1 MKKILN
7 KRVLSCILALFL
19 IPAFLLTL
27 FAGCADNEETA
38 DAYTVSVINGT
49 IDGTDG
55 KTYSEYEPGTS
66 VTVTATIPTG
76 QTFVA
81 WTEDGEVVSTE
92 NPYTFE
98 VTGNVTLTATF
109 SGEDTDETYTVTV
122 ENGTGG
128 GEYEE
133 GETATV
139 TAATD
144 QGTFSHWEI
153 GGQQVSTDNPY
164 TFTVTGDVTIT
175 AVFKDAY
182 TVTVTNGTVNGS
194 ASGTFDEGTEVTIA
208 ATTGTHNFDHWENAA
223 GEKLNYST
231 ETFSYTVTAN
241 ATFVAVLTKTVT
253 VSGGTISGT
262 ESATSGEY
270 KEGETVTVVADTAAQ
285 GTRFVGWRVGDSDE
299 IVSTNEQYTY
309 TVGDSDVTITAV
321 FVDTYTVTV
330 SGGTLSGGGTNGT
343 FDEGTEVTVTAN
355 EPESGQFFSHWK
367 NGAEEKV
374 STSASYTFVVEDDIT
389 LTAVFETLVVAGDA
403 LNLNKST
410 GGNPIGGFGI
420 GDSTFDSSWTTK
432 STAWQEGDA
441 DYADVITYGGDPAV
455 MVVEENGEETAYL
468 YVGHDI
474 TTAAVTST
482 YTMPEWICYSST
494 DLVNWTCEGIIMDI
508 EDIPWA
514 RGQATGSVEKSAWA
528 SQVIEYQGHY
538 WFFFCSWSETAAGY
552 VTAGENGNMC
562 IGVAVSDDP
571 TGPFKCY
578 SEPLVYSSWTNV
590 TDNGTDLKDAGW
602 NDIDP
607 TAWVT
612 SEGEFY
618 VAWGNSNSF
627 MCQVEITETTDS
639 YYAVQNGTLEK
650 DTSINYALE
659 IVDQSESQGNNLVT
673 IDRSTEDPAFYR
685 YGYSNIE
692 QIADIMQIDLWTR
705 NTTNNTFTEA
715 PYLYARDTNEDGK
728 EDRYYMIYAAGW
740 REALA
745 YSYIDVDS
753 PDGIWE
759 DVWTY
764 GNRLMDPTAT
774 SNTNHPAVFD
784 FTINGETKT
793 YMIYHNGSLP
803 YGCGY
808 RRVACIAEL
817 EFRNGYINFV
827 NEYSTGLDGVA
838 SKITQD
844 DTPIGHLYTVN
855 SHGDAY
861 YPINLP
867 TFWKAES
874 SYENGEE
881 DAMWE
886 IEAAKYVPEGEDA
899 NYYVSIQAYNMAGL
913 YLTYDL
919 ETGDVVITQ
928 DDQRD
933 GTAESDALQERM
945 SFMTVMGENG
955 GVMFQCVADS
965 DYYLAIIDGELVVTN
980 TATAAQCTFRVQ
992 TQIANRSETYAYNEG
1007 VTVAQN

>member
-38 DAYTVSVINGT
+38 DAYTVTVVNGT

-55 KTYSEYEPGTS
+55 STTGEYEAGAS
-66 VTVTATIPTG
+66 VTVTATVPNG

-109 SGEDTDETYTVTV
+109 SGESATETYTVTV

-153 GGQQVSTDNPY
+153 GWQQVSTDNPY

-175 AVFKDAY
+175 AVFKNAY
-182 TVTVTNGTVNGS
+182 TVTVTNGTVNGN
-194 ASGTFDEGTEVTIA
+194 ASGTFDEGTEVTIS
-208 ATTGTHNFDHWENAA
+208 ATRGSHNFVRWENAE
-223 GEKLNYST
+223 GETLTYTQESFT
-231 ETFSYTVTAN
+231 YTVTAN

-270 KEGETVTVVADTAAQ
+270 EEGKRVTVVAGDAAS
-285 GTRFVGWRVGDSDE
+285 GTRFAGWTVGDSDK

-330 SGGTLSGGGTNGT
+330 NGGTLSGGGASGT

-355 EPESGQFFSHWK
+355 EPESGQFFSHWE

-374 STSASYTFVVEDDIT
+374 STSASYTFEVEDDIT

-420 GDSTFDSSWTTK
+420 GNDTFDSSWTTK
-432 STAWQEGDA
+432 NAAWQEGDPE
-441 DYADVITYGGDPAV
+441 YADVITYGGDPAV
-455 MVVEENGEETAYL
+455 MVVEENGVETAYL

-482 YTMPEWICYSST
+482 YTMPEWICYSSK

-514 RGQATGSVEKSAWA
+514 RGQATGNVEPSAWA
-528 SQVIEYQGHY
+528 SQVIEYNGYY
-538 WFFFCSWSETAAGY
+538 WFLFCSWAENSTGY
-552 VTAGENGNMC
+552 VTAGEGGAMC
-562 IGVAVSDDP
+562 IGVAVSDSP
-571 TGPFKCY
+571 IGPFTCY
-578 SEPLVYSSWTNV
+578 NQPLVFSSWTNNEDDSAI
-590 TDNGTDLKDAGW
+590 TNDGNPAGW

-607 TAWVT
+607 TGIVT
-612 SEGEFY
+612 DTDGDGTEEFY
-618 VAWGNSNSF
+618 IAWGNSNSF
-627 MCQVEITETTDS
+627 MAQVTMTDS
-639 YYAVQNGTLEK
+639 TQYYSADGYDV
-650 DTSINYALE
+650 ALE
-659 IVDQSESQGNNLVT
+659 IVDQSA
-673 IDRSTEDPAFYR
+673 TEDPDEPVAFAR
-685 YGYSNIE
+685 TDDRLNAPCYGGDTDNKDSQNE
-692 QIADIMQIDLWTR
+692 DDWDIIKLDLWR
-705 NTTNNTFTEA
+705 NNTTNNTFTEA
-715 PYLYARDTNEDGK
+715 PYLYERTVNGQT
-728 EDRYYMIYAAGW
+728 RYYMIYAAGW

-745 YSYIDVDS
+745 YSVSDTLWNVT
-753 PDGIWE
+753 
-759 DVWTY
+759 WTY

-817 EFRNGYINFV
+817 EFSENGYINFL

-933 GTAESDALQERM
+933 GTAESDALQARM
-945 SFMTVMGENG
+945 SFKTVMGENG
-955 GVMFQCVADS
+955 GVMFQCAANP

>member
-27 FAGCADNEETA
+27 FAGCADNEETV
-38 DAYTVSVINGT
+38 DAYTVSVIHGT

-98 VTGNVTLTATF
+98 VTGNV
-109 SGEDTDETYTVTV
+109 
-122 ENGTGG
+122 
-128 GEYEE
+128 
-133 GETATV
+133 
-139 TAATD
+139 
-144 QGTFSHWEI
+144 
-153 GGQQVSTDNPY
+153 
-164 TFTVTGDVTIT
+164 
-175 AVFKDAY
+175 
-182 TVTVTNGTVNGS
+182 
-194 ASGTFDEGTEVTIA
+194 
-208 ATTGTHNFDHWENAA
+208 
-223 GEKLNYST
+223 
-231 ETFSYTVTAN
+231 
-241 ATFVAVLTKTVT
+241 
-253 VSGGTISGT
+253 
-262 ESATSGEY
+262 
-270 KEGETVTVVADTAAQ
+270 
-285 GTRFVGWRVGDSDE
+285 
-299 IVSTNEQYTY
+299 
-309 TVGDSDVTITAV
+309 
-321 FVDTYTVTV
+321 
-330 SGGTLSGGGTNGT
+330 
-343 FDEGTEVTVTAN
+343 
-355 EPESGQFFSHWK
+355 
-367 NGAEEKV
+367 
-374 STSASYTFVVEDDIT
+374 T

-455 MVVEENGEETAYL
+455 MVVEENGVETAYL

-514 RGQATGSVEKSAWA
+514 RGQATGNVEPSAWA
-528 SQVIEYQGHY
+528 SQVIEYNGYY
-538 WFFFCSWSETAAGY
+538 WFLFCSWAENSTGY
-552 VTAGENGNMC
+552 VTAGEGGAMC
-562 IGVAVSDDP
+562 IGVAVSDSP
-571 TGPFKCY
+571 IGPFTCY
-578 SEPLVYSSWTNV
+578 NQPLVFSSWTNNEDDSAI
-590 TDNGTDLKDAGW
+590 TNDGNPAGW

-607 TAWVT
+607 TGIVT
-612 SEGEFY
+612 DTDGDGTEEFY
-618 VAWGNSNSF
+618 IAWGNSNSF
-627 MCQVEITETTDS
+627 MAQVTMTDS
-639 YYAVQNGTLEK
+639 TQYYSADGYDV
-650 DTSINYALE
+650 ALE
-659 IVDQSESQGNNLVT
+659 IVDQSA
-673 IDRSTEDPAFYR
+673 TEDPDEPVAFAR
-685 YGYSNIE
+685 TDDRLNAPCYGGDTDNKDSQNE
-692 QIADIMQIDLWTR
+692 DDWDIIKLDLWR
-705 NTTNNTFTEA
+705 NNTTNNTFTEA
-715 PYLYARDTNEDGK
+715 PYLYERTVNGQT
-728 EDRYYMIYAAGW
+728 RYYMIYAAGW

-745 YSYIDVDS
+745 YSVSDTLWNVT
-753 PDGIWE
+753 
-759 DVWTY
+759 WTY

-817 EFRNGYINFV
+817 EFQNGYINFV
-827 NEYSTGLDGVA
+827 NEYSTGLDGVT
-838 SKITQD
+838 SKIYQGESTAAVYAAHYSPINPQSIYQDYLYPLTYNTFAGTEAEVQD
-844 DTPIGHLYTVN
+844 DVN
-855 SHGDAY
+855 GIDD
-861 YPINLP
+861 LL
-867 TFWKAES
+867 
-874 SYENGEE
+874 
-881 DAMWE
+881 WE
-886 IEAAKYVPEGEDA
+886 IEIAKYVPSADA
-899 NYYVSIQAYNMAGL
+899 SNAGNYVSIQAYNRAGL

-919 ETGDVVITQ
+919 TTGKVVITQ
-928 DDQRD
+928 DNQRE
-933 GTAESDALQERM
+933 GTAESDALQARM
-945 SFMTVMGENG
+945 SFKTVAGENG
-955 GVMFQCVADS
+955 IGVMFQCAADS

>member
-38 DAYTVSVINGT
+38 DAYTVSVIHGT

-55 KTYSEYEPGTS
+55 KTYSEYEPGTT

-153 GGQQVSTDNPY
+153 GGQQVSKDNPY

-182 TVTVTNGTVNGS
+182 TVTVTNGTVNGN

-208 ATTGTHNFDHWENAA
+208 ASKGSHNFVRWENAA
-223 GEKLNYST
+223 GETLT
-231 ETFSYTVTAN
+231 YTQESFTYKVTAN

-253 VSGGTISGT
+253 VSGGTISGGG
-262 ESATSGEY
+262 TSGEY
-270 KEGETVTVVADTAAQ
+270 EEGETVTVVADTAAQ
-285 GTRFVGWRVGDSDE
+285 GTRFVGWRVGDSTE
-299 IVSTNEQYTY
+299 IVEVARYTY

-321 FVDTYTVTV
+321 FVNTYTVTV
-330 SGGTLSGGGTNGT
+330 SDGTLSGGGTRGT
-343 FDEGTEVTVTAN
+343 FDEGTEVTVTAD
-355 EPESGQFFSHWK
+355 EPAAGQAFSNWTDGES
-367 NGAEEKV
+367 NIV
-374 STSASYTFVVEDDIT
+374 STSNPYTFEVTETIT
-389 LTAVFETLVVAGDA
+389 LTANYSTPVQGDA

-420 GDSTFDSSWTTK
+420 GDSTFDSSWTTE

-441 DYADVITYGGDPAV
+441 NYSDVITYGGDPAV
-455 MVVEENGEETAYL
+455 MVVEENSVETAYL

-494 DLVNWTCEGIIMDI
+494 DLINWKTEGIIMDI

-514 RGQATGSVEKSAWA
+514 RGQATGNVEPSAWA
-528 SQVIEYQGHY
+528 SQVIEYQGRY
-538 WFFFCSWSETAAGY
+538 WFFFCSWSENTEGY
-552 VTAGENGNMC
+552 STAGENGQMC

-571 TGPFKCY
+571 TGPFRCY
-578 SEPLVYSSWTNV
+578 SEPLVYSSWTNI
-590 TDNGTDLKDAGW
+590 TDNGTNLNDAGW

-627 MCQVEITETTDS
+627 MCQVEITATTDS
-639 YYAVQNGTLEK
+639 YYAVQNGSLEK

-659 IVDQSESQGNNLVT
+659 IVDQSESTDGSLVT

-685 YGYSNIE
+685 YGYSGIE
-692 QIADIMQIDLWTR
+692 QVADIMQIDLWTR

-715 PYLYARDTNEDGK
+715 PYLYARDTDGDGA

-745 YSYIDVDS
+745 YSYIDVTS

-784 FTINGETKT
+784 FNGHT

-817 EFRNGYINFV
+817 EFQNGYINFV

-933 GTAESDALQERM
+933 GTAESDTLQARM
-945 SFMTVMGENG
+945 SFKTVAGENG

>member
-27 FAGCADNEETA
+27 FAGCADDEETA
-38 DAYTVSVINGT
+38 DTYTVTVVNGT

-55 KTYSEYEPGTS
+55 STTDEYEAGAS
-66 VTVTATIPTG
+66 VTVTATVPNG

-98 VTGNVTLTATF
+98 VTGNV
-109 SGEDTDETYTVTV
+109 
-122 ENGTGG
+122 
-128 GEYEE
+128 
-133 GETATV
+133 
-139 TAATD
+139 
-144 QGTFSHWEI
+144 
-153 GGQQVSTDNPY
+153 
-164 TFTVTGDVTIT
+164 
-175 AVFKDAY
+175 
-182 TVTVTNGTVNGS
+182 
-194 ASGTFDEGTEVTIA
+194 
-208 ATTGTHNFDHWENAA
+208 
-223 GEKLNYST
+223 
-231 ETFSYTVTAN
+231 
-241 ATFVAVLTKTVT
+241 
-253 VSGGTISGT
+253 
-262 ESATSGEY
+262 
-270 KEGETVTVVADTAAQ
+270 
-285 GTRFVGWRVGDSDE
+285 
-299 IVSTNEQYTY
+299 
-309 TVGDSDVTITAV
+309 
-321 FVDTYTVTV
+321 
-330 SGGTLSGGGTNGT
+330 
-343 FDEGTEVTVTAN
+343 
-355 EPESGQFFSHWK
+355 
-367 NGAEEKV
+367 
-374 STSASYTFVVEDDIT
+374 T

-420 GDSTFDSSWTTK
+420 GNDTFDSSWTTE

-455 MVVEENGEETAYL
+455 MVVEENGVETAYL

-482 YTMPEWICYSST
+482 YTMPEWICYSSK

-514 RGQATGSVEKSAWA
+514 RGQATGKVEQSAWA
-528 SQVIEYQGHY
+528 SQVIEYEGHY

-571 TGPFKCY
+571 TGPFRCY

-618 VAWGNSNSF
+618 VAWGNANSF
-627 MCQVEITETTDS
+627 MCQVEITKTTGS
-639 YYAVQNGTLEK
+639 YYAVQNGTPEK
-650 DTSINYALE
+650 DTSISYALE
-659 IVDQSESQGNNLVT
+659 IVDQSESTDDNLVT
-673 IDRSTEDPAFYR
+673 IDRSTEEPAFYQ

-692 QIADIMQIDLWTR
+692 QVADIMQIDLWTQ

-764 GNRLMDPTAT
+764 GNRLMDVTAT

-784 FTINGETKT
+784 FKGHT

-817 EFRNGYINFV
+817 EFSEDGYINFV
-827 NEYSTGLDGVA
+827 NEYSTGLDGVT
-838 SKITQD
+838 SKIYQGESTAAVYAAHYSPINPQSIYQDYLYPLTYNTFAGTEAEVQD
-844 DTPIGHLYTVN
+844 DVN
-855 SHGDAY
+855 GIDD
-861 YPINLP
+861 LL
-867 TFWKAES
+867 
-874 SYENGEE
+874 
-881 DAMWE
+881 WE
-886 IEAAKYVPEGEDA
+886 IEIAKYVPSADA
-899 NYYVSIQAYNMAGL
+899 SNAGNYVSIQAYNRAGL

-919 ETGDVVITQ
+919 TTGKVVITQ
-928 DDQRD
+928 DNQRE
-933 GTAESDALQERM
+933 GTAESDALQARM
-945 SFMTVMGENG
+945 SFKTVAGENG
-955 GVMFQCVADS
+955 IGVMFQCAADP

-980 TATAAQCTFRVQ
+980 QATAAQCTFRVQ
-992 TQIANRSETYAYNEG
+992 TQIANGSSSYAYNEG
-1007 VTVAQN
+1007 VTVAQG

>member
-38 DAYTVSVINGT
+38 DAYTVSVIHGT

-98 VTGNVTLTATF
+98 VTGNV
-109 SGEDTDETYTVTV
+109 
-122 ENGTGG
+122 
-128 GEYEE
+128 
-133 GETATV
+133 
-139 TAATD
+139 
-144 QGTFSHWEI
+144 
-153 GGQQVSTDNPY
+153 
-164 TFTVTGDVTIT
+164 
-175 AVFKDAY
+175 
-182 TVTVTNGTVNGS
+182 
-194 ASGTFDEGTEVTIA
+194 
-208 ATTGTHNFDHWENAA
+208 
-223 GEKLNYST
+223 
-231 ETFSYTVTAN
+231 
-241 ATFVAVLTKTVT
+241 
-253 VSGGTISGT
+253 
-262 ESATSGEY
+262 
-270 KEGETVTVVADTAAQ
+270 
-285 GTRFVGWRVGDSDE
+285 
-299 IVSTNEQYTY
+299 
-309 TVGDSDVTITAV
+309 
-321 FVDTYTVTV
+321 
-330 SGGTLSGGGTNGT
+330 
-343 FDEGTEVTVTAN
+343 
-355 EPESGQFFSHWK
+355 
-367 NGAEEKV
+367 
-374 STSASYTFVVEDDIT
+374 T

-455 MVVEENGEETAYL
+455 MVVEENGVETAYL

-482 YTMPEWICYSST
+482 YTMPEWICYSSK

-514 RGQATGSVEKSAWA
+514 RGQATGKVEQSAWA
-528 SQVIEYQGHY
+528 SQVIEYEGHY
-538 WFFFCSWSETAAGY
+538 WFFFCSWSETAAEY

-627 MCQVEITETTDS
+627 MCQVEIVETTDS

-650 DTSINYALE
+650 DTSISYALE
-659 IVDQSESQGNNLVT
+659 IVDQSESTDDNLVT
-673 IDRSTEDPAFYR
+673 IDRSTEEPAFYAF
-685 YGYSNIE
+685 GYSKIE
-692 QIADIMQIDLWTR
+692 QVADIMQIDLWTQ

-817 EFRNGYINFV
+817 EFQNGYINFV
-827 NEYSTGLDGVA
+827 NEYSTGLDGVT
-838 SKITQD
+838 SKIYQGESTDAVYAAHYSPINPQSIYQDYLYPLTYNTFAGTEAEVQD
-844 DTPIGHLYTVN
+844 DVN
-855 SHGDAY
+855 GIDD
-861 YPINLP
+861 LL
-867 TFWKAES
+867 
-874 SYENGEE
+874 
-881 DAMWE
+881 WE
-886 IEAAKYVPEGEDA
+886 IEIAKYVPSADA
-899 NYYVSIQAYNMAGL
+899 SNAGNYVSIQAYNRAGL

-919 ETGDVVITQ
+919 TTGKVVITQ
-928 DDQRD
+928 DNQRE
-933 GTAESDALQERM
+933 GTAESDALQARM
-945 SFMTVMGENG
+945 SFKTVAGENG
-955 GVMFQCVADS
+955 IGVMFQCAADS

>member
-38 DAYTVSVINGT
+38 DTYTVTVVNGT

-55 KTYSEYEPGTS
+55 STTDEYEAGAS
-66 VTVTATIPTG
+66 VTVTATVPNG

-109 SGEDTDETYTVTV
+109 SGENETETYTVTV
-122 ENGTGG
+122 
-128 GEYEE
+128 Y
-133 GETATV
+133 
-139 TAATD
+139 
-144 QGTFSHWEI
+144 
-153 GGQQVSTDNPY
+153 
-164 TFTVTGDVTIT
+164 
-175 AVFKDAY
+175 
-182 TVTVTNGTVNGS
+182 
-194 ASGTFDEGTEVTIA
+194 
-208 ATTGTHNFDHWENAA
+208 
-223 GEKLNYST
+223 
-231 ETFSYTVTAN
+231 
-241 ATFVAVLTKTVT
+241 
-253 VSGGTISGT
+253 
-262 ESATSGEY
+262 
-270 KEGETVTVVADTAAQ
+270 
-285 GTRFVGWRVGDSDE
+285 
-299 IVSTNEQYTY
+299 
-309 TVGDSDVTITAV
+309 
-321 FVDTYTVTV
+321 
-330 SGGTLSGGGTNGT
+330 GGTLSGGTTSTKGT
-343 FDEGTEVTVTAN
+343 FDEGAEVTVTAN
-355 EPESGQFFSHWK
+355 EPAAGQAFLNWTDGES
-367 NGAEEKV
+367 NIV
-374 STSASYTFVVEDDIT
+374 STSNPYTFEVTKNIT
-389 LTAVFETLVVAGDA
+389 LTANYGTPAQGDA

-420 GDSTFDSSWTTK
+420 GNDTFDSSWTTE
-432 STAWQEGDA
+432 SGAWQEGDA
-441 DYADVITYGGDPAV
+441 DYSDVITYGGDPAV
-455 MVVEENGEETAYL
+455 MVVEENGVETAYL

-482 YTMPEWICYSST
+482 YTMPEWICYSSK

-514 RGQATGSVEKSAWA
+514 RGQATGNVEPSAWA
-528 SQVIEYQGHY
+528 SQVIEYKGHY
-538 WFFFCSWSETAAGY
+538 WFFFCSWSENTEGY
-552 VTAGENGNMC
+552 STAGENGQMC

-627 MCQVEITETTDS
+627 MCQVEITATTDS
-639 YYAVQNGTLEK
+639 YYAVQNGTPEK
-650 DTSINYALE
+650 ETSINYALE
-659 IVDQSESQGNNLVT
+659 IVDQSESQDGSLVT

-715 PYLYARDTNEDGK
+715 PYLYARDTNKDGNKDGK

-764 GNRLMDPTAT
+764 GNRLMDVTAT

-784 FTINGETKT
+784 FNGHT

-817 EFRNGYINFV
+817 EFSEDGYINFV
-827 NEYSTGLDGVA
+827 NEYSTGLDGVT
-838 SKITQD
+838 SKIYQGESTAAVYAAHYSPINPQSIYQDYLYPLTYNTFAGTEAEVQD
-844 DTPIGHLYTVN
+844 DVN
-855 SHGDAY
+855 GIDD
-861 YPINLP
+861 LL
-867 TFWKAES
+867 
-874 SYENGEE
+874 
-881 DAMWE
+881 WE
-886 IEAAKYVPEGEDA
+886 IEIAKYVPSADA
-899 NYYVSIQAYNMAGL
+899 SNAGNYVSIQAYNRAGL

-919 ETGDVVITQ
+919 TTGKVVITQ
-928 DDQRD
+928 DNQRE
-933 GTAESDALQERM
+933 GTAESDALQARM
-945 SFMTVMGENG
+945 SFKTVAGENG
-955 GVMFQCVADS
+955 IGVMFQCAANP

-980 TATAAQCTFRVQ
+980 QATAAQCTFRVQ

>member
-38 DAYTVSVINGT
+38 DAYTVTVVNGT

-355 EPESGQFFSHWK
+355 EPAAGQAFSNWTDGES
-367 NGAEEKV
+367 NIV
-374 STSASYTFVVEDDIT
+374 STSNPYTFEVTENIT
-389 LTAVFETLVVAGDA
+389 LTANYSTPVQGDA

-420 GDSTFDSSWTTK
+420 GNDTFDSSWTTE
-432 STAWQEGDA
+432 SPAWQEGDA

-455 MVVEENGEETAYL
+455 MVVEENGVETAYL

-482 YTMPEWICYSST
+482 YTMPEWICYSSK

-514 RGQATGSVEKSAWA
+514 RGQATGNVEPSAWA
-528 SQVIEYQGHY
+528 SQVIEYNGYY
-538 WFFFCSWSETAAGY
+538 WFLFCSWAENSTGY
-552 VTAGENGNMC
+552 VTAGEGGAMC
-562 IGVAVSDDP
+562 IGVAVSDSP
-571 TGPFKCY
+571 IGPFTCY
-578 SEPLVYSSWTNV
+578 NQPLVFSSWTNNEDDSAI
-590 TDNGTDLKDAGW
+590 TNDGNPAGW

-607 TAWVT
+607 TGIVT
-612 SEGEFY
+612 DTDGDGTEEFY
-618 VAWGNSNSF
+618 IAWGNSNSF
-627 MCQVEITETTDS
+627 MAQVTMTDS
-639 YYAVQNGTLEK
+639 TQYYSADGYDV
-650 DTSINYALE
+650 ALE
-659 IVDQSESQGNNLVT
+659 IVDQSA
-673 IDRSTEDPAFYR
+673 TEDPDEPVAFAR
-685 YGYSNIE
+685 TDDRLNAPCYGGDTDNKDSQNE
-692 QIADIMQIDLWTR
+692 DDWDIIKLDLWR
-705 NTTNNTFTEA
+705 NNTTNNTFTEA
-715 PYLYARDTNEDGK
+715 PYLYERTVNGQT
-728 EDRYYMIYAAGW
+728 RYYMIYAAGW

-745 YSYIDVDS
+745 YSVSDTLWNVT
-753 PDGIWE
+753 
-759 DVWTY
+759 WTY

-784 FTINGETKT
+784 FKGHT

-817 EFRNGYINFV
+817 EFQNGYINFV

-919 ETGDVVITQ
+919 TTGKVVITQ

-933 GTAESDALQERM
+933 GTAESDALQARM
-945 SFMTVMGENG
+945 SFKTVMGENG

>member
-1 MKKILN
+1 MKKILS

-38 DAYTVSVINGT
+38 DTYTVTVVNGT

-55 KTYSEYEPGTS
+55 DTSGEYEAGAS

-182 TVTVTNGTVNGS
+182 TVTVTNGTVNGN
-194 ASGTFDEGTEVTIA
+194 ASGTFDEGTEVTITA
-208 ATTGTHNFDHWENAA
+208 SKGSHNFVRWENAA
-223 GEKLNYST
+223 GETLT
-231 ETFSYTVTAN
+231 YTQESFTYEVTAN

-253 VSGGTISGT
+253 VSGGTISGGG
-262 ESATSGEY
+262 TSGEY
-270 KEGETVTVVADTAAQ
+270 EAGETVTVVADTAAQ
-285 GTRFVGWRVGDSDE
+285 GTRFVGWRVGDSTE
-299 IVSTNEQYTY
+299 IVEVARYTY

-330 SGGTLSGGGTNGT
+330 NGGTLSGGGTSDT

-355 EPESGQFFSHWK
+355 EPESGQFFSHWE

-374 STSASYTFVVEDDIT
+374 STSASYTFEVEDDIT

-420 GDSTFDSSWTTK
+420 GGSTFDSSWTTE
-432 STAWQEGDA
+432 SPAWQEGDPE
-441 DYADVITYGGDPAV
+441 YADVITYGGDPAV
-455 MVVEENGEETAYL
+455 MVVEENGVETAYL

-514 RGQATGSVEKSAWA
+514 RGQATGSVEQSAWA

-612 SEGEFY
+612 SEDEFY

-627 MCQVEITETTDS
+627 MCQVEIVETTDS

-650 DTSINYALE
+650 DTSISYALE
-659 IVDQSESQGNNLVT
+659 IVDQSESTDDNLVT
-673 IDRSTEDPAFYR
+673 IDRSTEEPAFYR

-715 PYLYARDTNEDGK
+715 PYLYARDTNEDGA

-817 EFRNGYINFV
+817 EFQNGYINFV

-919 ETGDVVITQ
+919 TTGKVVITQ
-928 DDQRD
+928 DDKRD
-933 GTAESDALQERM
+933 GTAESDALQARM
-945 SFMTVMGENG
+945 SFKTVMGENG
-955 GVMFQCVADS
+955 GVMFQCVANS

>member
-38 DAYTVSVINGT
+38 DAYTVTVVNGT

-55 KTYSEYEPGTS
+55 STTGEYEAGAS
-66 VTVTATIPTG
+66 VTVTATVPNG

-98 VTGNVTLTATF
+98 VTGNV
-109 SGEDTDETYTVTV
+109 
-122 ENGTGG
+122 
-128 GEYEE
+128 
-133 GETATV
+133 
-139 TAATD
+139 
-144 QGTFSHWEI
+144 
-153 GGQQVSTDNPY
+153 
-164 TFTVTGDVTIT
+164 
-175 AVFKDAY
+175 
-182 TVTVTNGTVNGS
+182 
-194 ASGTFDEGTEVTIA
+194 
-208 ATTGTHNFDHWENAA
+208 
-223 GEKLNYST
+223 
-231 ETFSYTVTAN
+231 
-241 ATFVAVLTKTVT
+241 
-253 VSGGTISGT
+253 
-262 ESATSGEY
+262 
-270 KEGETVTVVADTAAQ
+270 
-285 GTRFVGWRVGDSDE
+285 
-299 IVSTNEQYTY
+299 
-309 TVGDSDVTITAV
+309 
-321 FVDTYTVTV
+321 
-330 SGGTLSGGGTNGT
+330 
-343 FDEGTEVTVTAN
+343 
-355 EPESGQFFSHWK
+355 
-367 NGAEEKV
+367 
-374 STSASYTFVVEDDIT
+374 T

-420 GDSTFDSSWTTK
+420 GGSTFDSSWTTE
-432 STAWQEGDA
+432 SPAWQEGDPE
-441 DYADVITYGGDPAV
+441 YADVITYGGDPAV
-455 MVVEENGEETAYL
+455 MVVEENGVETAYL

-482 YTMPEWICYSST
+482 YTMPEWICYSSK

-514 RGQATGSVEKSAWA
+514 RGQATGNVEPSAWA
-528 SQVIEYQGHY
+528 SQVIEYNGYY
-538 WFFFCSWSETAAGY
+538 WFLFCSWAENSTGY
-552 VTAGENGNMC
+552 VTAGEGGAMC
-562 IGVAVSDDP
+562 IGVAVSDSP
-571 TGPFKCY
+571 IGPFTCY
-578 SEPLVYSSWTNV
+578 NQPLVFSSWTNNEDDSAI
-590 TDNGTDLKDAGW
+590 TNDGNPAGW

-607 TAWVT
+607 TGIVT
-612 SEGEFY
+612 DTDGDGTEEFY
-618 VAWGNSNSF
+618 IAWGNSNSF
-627 MCQVEITETTDS
+627 MAQVTMTDS
-639 YYAVQNGTLEK
+639 TQYYSADGYDV
-650 DTSINYALE
+650 ALE
-659 IVDQSESQGNNLVT
+659 IVDQSA
-673 IDRSTEDPAFYR
+673 TEDPDEPVAFAR
-685 YGYSNIE
+685 TDDRLNAPCYGGDTDNKDSQNE
-692 QIADIMQIDLWTR
+692 DDWDIIKLDLWR
-705 NTTNNTFTEA
+705 NNTTNNTFTEA
-715 PYLYARDTNEDGK
+715 PYLYERTVNGQT
-728 EDRYYMIYAAGW
+728 RYYMIYAAGW

-745 YSYIDVDS
+745 YSVSDTLWNVT
-753 PDGIWE
+753 
-759 DVWTY
+759 WTY

-817 EFRNGYINFV
+817 EFSENGYINFL

-933 GTAESDALQERM
+933 GTAESDALQARM
-945 SFMTVMGENG
+945 SFKTVMGENG
-955 GVMFQCVADS
+955 GVMFQCAANP

>member
-27 FAGCADNEETA
+27 FAGCADDEETA
-38 DAYTVSVINGT
+38 DTYTVTVVNGT

-55 KTYSEYEPGTS
+55 STTDEYEAGAS
-66 VTVTATIPTG
+66 VTVTATVPNG

-109 SGEDTDETYTVTV
+109 SGESATETYTVTV

-164 TFTVTGDVTIT
+164 TFTVTGGVTIT

-182 TVTVTNGTVNGS
+182 TVTVTNGTVNGN

-208 ATTGTHNFDHWENAA
+208 ASKGSHNFVRWENAA
-223 GEKLNYST
+223 GEPLT
-231 ETFSYTVTAN
+231 YTQESFTYEVTAN

-270 KEGETVTVVADTAAQ
+270 EEGNRVTVVAGDAAS
-285 GTRFVGWRVGDSDE
+285 GTRFAGWTVGDSDE

-321 FVDTYTVTV
+321 YVNTYTVTV
-330 SGGTLSGGGTNGT
+330 SGGTLSGGGTSGT
-343 FDEGTEVTVTAN
+343 FDEGAEVTVTAN
-355 EPESGQFFSHWK
+355 EPAADQAFLNWTDGES
-367 NGAEEKV
+367 NIV
-374 STSASYTFVVEDDIT
+374 STSNPYTFEVTKNIT
-389 LTAVFETLVVAGDA
+389 LTANYSTPAQGDA

-420 GDSTFDSSWTTK
+420 GNDTFDSSWTTE

-441 DYADVITYGGDPAV
+441 DYSDVLTYGGDPAV
-455 MVVEENGEETAYL
+455 MVVEENGVETAYL

-494 DLVNWTCEGIIMDI
+494 DLINWTCEGIIMDI

-514 RGQATGSVEKSAWA
+514 RGQATGNVEPSAWA

-538 WFFFCSWSETAAGY
+538 WFFFCSWSENTEGY
-552 VTAGENGNMC
+552 STAGENGNMC

-627 MCQVEITETTDS
+627 MCQVEIVETTDS

-650 DTSINYALE
+650 DTSISYALE
-659 IVDQSESQGNNLVT
+659 IVDQSESTNDNLVT
-673 IDRSTEDPAFYR
+673 IDRSTEEPAFYR

-745 YSYIDVDS
+745 YSYIDVTS

-784 FTINGETKT
+784 FNGHT

-817 EFRNGYINFV
+817 EFQNGYINFV

-855 SHGDAY
+855 SHDDAY

-933 GTAESDALQERM
+933 GTAESDALQARM
-945 SFMTVMGENG
+945 SFKTVMGENG

-980 TATAAQCTFRVQ
+980 QATAAQCTFRVQ
-992 TQIANRSETYAYNEG
+992 TQIANRSEMYAYNEG

>member
-38 DAYTVSVINGT
+38 DTYTVTVVNGT

-55 KTYSEYEPGTS
+55 STTDEYEAGAS
-66 VTVTATIPTG
+66 VTVTATVPNG

-98 VTGNVTLTATF
+98 VTGNV
-109 SGEDTDETYTVTV
+109 
-122 ENGTGG
+122 
-128 GEYEE
+128 
-133 GETATV
+133 
-139 TAATD
+139 
-144 QGTFSHWEI
+144 
-153 GGQQVSTDNPY
+153 
-164 TFTVTGDVTIT
+164 
-175 AVFKDAY
+175 
-182 TVTVTNGTVNGS
+182 
-194 ASGTFDEGTEVTIA
+194 
-208 ATTGTHNFDHWENAA
+208 
-223 GEKLNYST
+223 
-231 ETFSYTVTAN
+231 
-241 ATFVAVLTKTVT
+241 
-253 VSGGTISGT
+253 
-262 ESATSGEY
+262 
-270 KEGETVTVVADTAAQ
+270 
-285 GTRFVGWRVGDSDE
+285 
-299 IVSTNEQYTY
+299 
-309 TVGDSDVTITAV
+309 
-321 FVDTYTVTV
+321 
-330 SGGTLSGGGTNGT
+330 
-343 FDEGTEVTVTAN
+343 
-355 EPESGQFFSHWK
+355 
-367 NGAEEKV
+367 
-374 STSASYTFVVEDDIT
+374 T

-420 GDSTFDSSWTTK
+420 GNDTFDSSWTTE
-432 STAWQEGDA
+432 STAWQEGDPE
-441 DYADVITYGGDPAV
+441 YADVITYGGDPAV
-455 MVVEENGEETAYL
+455 MVVEENGVETAYL

-494 DLVNWTCEGIIMDI
+494 DLINWTCEGIIMDI

-514 RGQATGSVEKSAWA
+514 RGQATGNVEPSAWA

-627 MCQVEITETTDS
+627 MCQVKIVETTDS

-650 DTSINYALE
+650 DTSISYALE
-659 IVDQSESQGNNLVT
+659 IVDQSESQDGSLVT

-715 PYLYARDTNEDGK
+715 PYLYARDTDGDGA
-728 EDRYYMIYAAGW
+728 EDRYYMIYAAFW

-817 EFRNGYINFV
+817 EFQNGYINFV
-827 NEYSTGLDGVA
+827 NEYSTGLDGVT
-838 SKITQD
+838 SKIYQGESTGAVYAAHYSPINPQSIYQDYLYPLTYNTFAGTEAEVQD
-844 DTPIGHLYTVN
+844 DVN
-855 SHGDAY
+855 GIDD
-861 YPINLP
+861 LL
-867 TFWKAES
+867 
-874 SYENGEE
+874 
-881 DAMWE
+881 WE
-886 IEAAKYVPEGEDA
+886 IEIAKYVPSADA
-899 NYYVSIQAYNMAGL
+899 SNAGNYVSIQAYNRAGL

-919 ETGDVVITQ
+919 TTGKVVITQ
-928 DDQRD
+928 DNQRE
-933 GTAESDALQERM
+933 GTAESDALQARM
-945 SFMTVMGENG
+945 SFKTVAGENG
-955 GVMFQCVADS
+955 IGVMFQCAADP

-980 TATAAQCTFRVQ
+980 QATAAQCTFRVQ
-992 TQIANRSETYAYNEG
+992 TQIANGSSSYAYNEG
-1007 VTVAQN
+1007 VTVAQG

>member
-7 KRVLSCILALFL
+7 KRVLPCILALFL

-38 DAYTVSVINGT
+38 DAYTVTVVNGT

-98 VTGNVTLTATF
+98 VTGNVTLTA
-109 SGEDTDETYTVTV
+109 
-122 ENGTGG
+122 
-128 GEYEE
+128 
-133 GETATV
+133 
-139 TAATD
+139 
-144 QGTFSHWEI
+144 
-153 GGQQVSTDNPY
+153 
-164 TFTVTGDVTIT
+164 
-175 AVFKDAY
+175 
-182 TVTVTNGTVNGS
+182 
-194 ASGTFDEGTEVTIA
+194 
-208 ATTGTHNFDHWENAA
+208 
-223 GEKLNYST
+223 
-231 ETFSYTVTAN
+231 
-241 ATFVAVLTKTVT
+241 
-253 VSGGTISGT
+253 
-262 ESATSGEY
+262 
-270 KEGETVTVVADTAAQ
+270 
-285 GTRFVGWRVGDSDE
+285 
-299 IVSTNEQYTY
+299 
-309 TVGDSDVTITAV
+309 
-321 FVDTYTVTV
+321 
-330 SGGTLSGGGTNGT
+330 
-343 FDEGTEVTVTAN
+343 
-355 EPESGQFFSHWK
+355 
-367 NGAEEKV
+367 
-374 STSASYTFVVEDDIT
+374 
-389 LTAVFETLVVAGDA
+389 VFETLVVAGDA

-420 GDSTFDSSWTTK
+420 GGSTFDSSWTTE
-432 STAWQEGDA
+432 SPAWQEGDPE
-441 DYADVITYGGDPAV
+441 YADVITYGGDPAV
-455 MVVEENGEETAYL
+455 MVVEENGVETAYL

-514 RGQATGSVEKSAWA
+514 RGQATGSVEQSAWA

-627 MCQVEITETTDS
+627 MCQVKIVETTDS

-919 ETGDVVITQ
+919 TTGKVVITQ

-933 GTAESDALQERM
+933 DTAESDALQARM
-945 SFMTVMGENG
+945 SFKTVMGENG

-980 TATAAQCTFRVQ
+980 QATAAQCTFRVQ

>member
-38 DAYTVSVINGT
+38 DAYTVSVIHGT

-98 VTGNVTLTATF
+98 VTGNV
-109 SGEDTDETYTVTV
+109 
-122 ENGTGG
+122 
-128 GEYEE
+128 
-133 GETATV
+133 
-139 TAATD
+139 
-144 QGTFSHWEI
+144 
-153 GGQQVSTDNPY
+153 
-164 TFTVTGDVTIT
+164 
-175 AVFKDAY
+175 
-182 TVTVTNGTVNGS
+182 
-194 ASGTFDEGTEVTIA
+194 
-208 ATTGTHNFDHWENAA
+208 
-223 GEKLNYST
+223 
-231 ETFSYTVTAN
+231 
-241 ATFVAVLTKTVT
+241 
-253 VSGGTISGT
+253 
-262 ESATSGEY
+262 
-270 KEGETVTVVADTAAQ
+270 
-285 GTRFVGWRVGDSDE
+285 
-299 IVSTNEQYTY
+299 
-309 TVGDSDVTITAV
+309 
-321 FVDTYTVTV
+321 
-330 SGGTLSGGGTNGT
+330 
-343 FDEGTEVTVTAN
+343 
-355 EPESGQFFSHWK
+355 
-367 NGAEEKV
+367 
-374 STSASYTFVVEDDIT
+374 T

-455 MVVEENGEETAYL
+455 MVVEENGVETAYL

-482 YTMPEWICYSST
+482 YTMPEWICYSSK

-514 RGQATGSVEKSAWA
+514 RGQATGKVEQSAWA
-528 SQVIEYQGHY
+528 SQVIEYEGHY
-538 WFFFCSWSETAAGY
+538 WFFFCSWSETAAEY

-627 MCQVEITETTDS
+627 MCQVEIVETTDS

-650 DTSINYALE
+650 DTSISYALE

-673 IDRSTEDPAFYR
+673 IDRSTEEPAFYAF
-685 YGYSNIE
+685 GYSKIE
-692 QIADIMQIDLWTR
+692 QVADIMQIDLWTQ

-764 GNRLMDPTAT
+764 GNRLMDVTAT

-784 FTINGETKT
+784 FNGHT

-817 EFRNGYINFV
+817 DFQNGYINFV
-827 NEYSTGLDGVA
+827 NEYSTGLDGVT
-838 SKITQD
+838 SKIYQGESTDAVYAAHYSPINPQSIYQDYLYPLTYNTFAGTEAEVQD
-844 DTPIGHLYTVN
+844 DVN
-855 SHGDAY
+855 GIDD
-861 YPINLP
+861 LL
-867 TFWKAES
+867 
-874 SYENGEE
+874 
-881 DAMWE
+881 WE
-886 IEAAKYVPEGEDA
+886 IEIAKYVPSADA
-899 NYYVSIQAYNMAGL
+899 SNAGNYVSIQAYNRAGL

-919 ETGDVVITQ
+919 TTGKVVITQ
-928 DDQRD
+928 DNQRE
-933 GTAESDALQERM
+933 GTAESDALQARM
-945 SFMTVMGENG
+945 SFKTVAGENG
-955 GVMFQCVADS
+955 IGVMFQCAADS

>member
-27 FAGCADNEETA
+27 FAGCADDEETA
-38 DAYTVSVINGT
+38 DTYTVTVVNGT

-55 KTYSEYEPGTS
+55 STTDEYEAGAS
-66 VTVTATIPTG
+66 VTVTATVPNG

-98 VTGNVTLTATF
+98 VTGNV
-109 SGEDTDETYTVTV
+109 
-122 ENGTGG
+122 
-128 GEYEE
+128 
-133 GETATV
+133 
-139 TAATD
+139 
-144 QGTFSHWEI
+144 
-153 GGQQVSTDNPY
+153 
-164 TFTVTGDVTIT
+164 
-175 AVFKDAY
+175 
-182 TVTVTNGTVNGS
+182 
-194 ASGTFDEGTEVTIA
+194 
-208 ATTGTHNFDHWENAA
+208 
-223 GEKLNYST
+223 
-231 ETFSYTVTAN
+231 
-241 ATFVAVLTKTVT
+241 
-253 VSGGTISGT
+253 
-262 ESATSGEY
+262 
-270 KEGETVTVVADTAAQ
+270 
-285 GTRFVGWRVGDSDE
+285 
-299 IVSTNEQYTY
+299 
-309 TVGDSDVTITAV
+309 
-321 FVDTYTVTV
+321 
-330 SGGTLSGGGTNGT
+330 
-343 FDEGTEVTVTAN
+343 
-355 EPESGQFFSHWK
+355 
-367 NGAEEKV
+367 
-374 STSASYTFVVEDDIT
+374 T

-420 GDSTFDSSWTTK
+420 GNDTFDSSWTTE

-441 DYADVITYGGDPAV
+441 NYADVITYGGDPAV
-455 MVVEENGEETAYL
+455 MVVEENGVETAYL

-482 YTMPEWICYSST
+482 YTMPEWICYSSK

-514 RGQATGSVEKSAWA
+514 RGQATGKVEQSAWA
-528 SQVIEYQGHY
+528 SQVIEYEGHY

-571 TGPFKCY
+571 TGPFRCY

-618 VAWGNSNSF
+618 VAWGNANSF
-627 MCQVEITETTDS
+627 MCQVEITKTTGS

-650 DTSINYALE
+650 DTSISYALE
-659 IVDQSESQGNNLVT
+659 IVDQSESQGNNLET
-673 IDRSTEDPAFYR
+673 IDRSTEEPAFYQ

-692 QIADIMQIDLWTR
+692 QVADIMQIDLWTQ

-764 GNRLMDPTAT
+764 GNRLMDVTAT

-784 FTINGETKT
+784 FNGHT

-817 EFRNGYINFV
+817 EFSEDGYINFV
-827 NEYSTGLDGVA
+827 NEYSTGLDGVT
-838 SKITQD
+838 SKIYQGESTAAVYAAHYSPINPQSIYQDYLYPLTYNTFAGTEAEVQD
-844 DTPIGHLYTVN
+844 DVN
-855 SHGDAY
+855 GIDD
-861 YPINLP
+861 LL
-867 TFWKAES
+867 
-874 SYENGEE
+874 
-881 DAMWE
+881 WE
-886 IEAAKYVPEGEDA
+886 IEIAKYVPSADA
-899 NYYVSIQAYNMAGL
+899 SNAGNYVSIQAYNRAGL

-919 ETGDVVITQ
+919 TTGKVVITQ
-928 DDQRD
+928 DNQRE
-933 GTAESDALQERM
+933 GTAESDALQARM
-945 SFMTVMGENG
+945 SFKTVAGENG
-955 GVMFQCVADS
+955 IGVMFQCAADP

-980 TATAAQCTFRVQ
+980 QATAAQCTFRVQ
-992 TQIANRSETYAYNEG
+992 TQIANGSSSYAYNEG
-1007 VTVAQN
+1007 VTVAQG

>member
-38 DAYTVSVINGT
+38 DAYTVTVVNGT

-309 TVGDSDVTITAV
+309 TVGDTDVTTTAASDV
-321 FVDTYTVTV
+321 TYTVTV

-355 EPESGQFFSHWK
+355 EPAAGQAFSNWTDGES
-367 NGAEEKV
+367 NIV
-374 STSASYTFVVEDDIT
+374 STSNPYTFEVTENIT
-389 LTAVFETLVVAGDA
+389 LTANYSTPVQGDA

-420 GDSTFDSSWTTK
+420 GNDTFDSSWTTE
-432 STAWQEGDA
+432 SPAWQEGDA

-455 MVVEENGEETAYL
+455 MVVEENGVETAYL

-482 YTMPEWICYSST
+482 YTMPEWICYSSK

-514 RGQATGSVEKSAWA
+514 RGQATGNVEPSAWA
-528 SQVIEYQGHY
+528 SQVIEYNGYY
-538 WFFFCSWSETAAGY
+538 WFLFCSWAENSTGY
-552 VTAGENGNMC
+552 VTAGEGGAMC
-562 IGVAVSDDP
+562 IGVAVSDSP
-571 TGPFKCY
+571 IGPFTCY
-578 SEPLVYSSWTNV
+578 NQPLVFSSWTNNEDDSAI
-590 TDNGTDLKDAGW
+590 TNDGNPAGW

-607 TAWVT
+607 TGIVT
-612 SEGEFY
+612 DTDGDGTEEFY
-618 VAWGNSNSF
+618 IAWGNSNSF
-627 MCQVEITETTDS
+627 MAQVTMTDS
-639 YYAVQNGTLEK
+639 TQYYSADGYDV
-650 DTSINYALE
+650 ALE
-659 IVDQSESQGNNLVT
+659 IVDQSA
-673 IDRSTEDPAFYR
+673 TEDPDEPVAFAR
-685 YGYSNIE
+685 TDDRLNAPCYGGDTDNKDSQNE
-692 QIADIMQIDLWTR
+692 DDWDIIKLDLWR
-705 NTTNNTFTEA
+705 NNTTNNTFTEA
-715 PYLYARDTNEDGK
+715 PYLYERTVNGQT
-728 EDRYYMIYAAGW
+728 RYYMIYAAGW

-745 YSYIDVDS
+745 YSVSDTLWNVT
-753 PDGIWE
+753 
-759 DVWTY
+759 WTY

-784 FTINGETKT
+784 FKGHT

-817 EFRNGYINFV
+817 EFQNGYINFV

-919 ETGDVVITQ
+919 TTGKVVITQ

-933 GTAESDALQERM
+933 GTAESDALQARM
-945 SFMTVMGENG
+945 SFKTVMGENG

>member
-27 FAGCADNEETA
+27 FAGCADDEETA
-38 DAYTVSVINGT
+38 DTYTVTVVNGT

-55 KTYSEYEPGTS
+55 STTDEYEAGAS
-66 VTVTATIPTG
+66 VTVTATVPNG

-98 VTGNVTLTATF
+98 VTGNV
-109 SGEDTDETYTVTV
+109 
-122 ENGTGG
+122 
-128 GEYEE
+128 
-133 GETATV
+133 
-139 TAATD
+139 
-144 QGTFSHWEI
+144 
-153 GGQQVSTDNPY
+153 
-164 TFTVTGDVTIT
+164 
-175 AVFKDAY
+175 
-182 TVTVTNGTVNGS
+182 
-194 ASGTFDEGTEVTIA
+194 
-208 ATTGTHNFDHWENAA
+208 
-223 GEKLNYST
+223 
-231 ETFSYTVTAN
+231 
-241 ATFVAVLTKTVT
+241 
-253 VSGGTISGT
+253 
-262 ESATSGEY
+262 
-270 KEGETVTVVADTAAQ
+270 
-285 GTRFVGWRVGDSDE
+285 
-299 IVSTNEQYTY
+299 
-309 TVGDSDVTITAV
+309 
-321 FVDTYTVTV
+321 
-330 SGGTLSGGGTNGT
+330 
-343 FDEGTEVTVTAN
+343 
-355 EPESGQFFSHWK
+355 
-367 NGAEEKV
+367 
-374 STSASYTFVVEDDIT
+374 T

-420 GDSTFDSSWTTK
+420 GNDTFDSSWTTE

-455 MVVEENGEETAYL
+455 MVVEENGVETAYL

-482 YTMPEWICYSST
+482 YTMPEWICYSSK

-514 RGQATGSVEKSAWA
+514 RGQATGKVEQSAWA
-528 SQVIEYQGHY
+528 SQVIEYEGHY

-571 TGPFKCY
+571 TGPFRCY

-618 VAWGNSNSF
+618 VAWGNANSF
-627 MCQVEITETTDS
+627 MCQVEITKTTGS
-639 YYAVQNGTLEK
+639 YYAVQNGTPEK
-650 DTSINYALE
+650 DTSISYALE
-659 IVDQSESQGNNLVT
+659 IVDQSESTDDNLVT
-673 IDRSTEDPAFYR
+673 IDRSTEDPAFYQ

-692 QIADIMQIDLWTR
+692 QVADIMQIDLWTQ

-764 GNRLMDPTAT
+764 GNRLMDVTAT

-784 FTINGETKT
+784 FKGHT

-817 EFRNGYINFV
+817 EFSEDGYINFV
-827 NEYSTGLDGVA
+827 NEYSTGLDGVT
-838 SKITQD
+838 SKIYQGESTAAVYAAHYSPINPQSIYQDYLYPLTYNTFAGTEAEVQD
-844 DTPIGHLYTVN
+844 DVN
-855 SHGDAY
+855 GIDD
-861 YPINLP
+861 LL
-867 TFWKAES
+867 
-874 SYENGEE
+874 
-881 DAMWE
+881 WE
-886 IEAAKYVPEGEDA
+886 IEIAKYVPSADA
-899 NYYVSIQAYNMAGL
+899 SNAGNYVSIQAYNRAGL

-919 ETGDVVITQ
+919 TTGKVVITQ
-928 DDQRD
+928 DNQRE
-933 GTAESDALQERM
+933 GTAESDALQARM
-945 SFMTVMGENG
+945 SFKTVAGENG
-955 GVMFQCVADS
+955 IGVMFQCAANP

-980 TATAAQCTFRVQ
+980 QATAAQCTFRVQ

>member
-38 DAYTVSVINGT
+38 DTYTVTVVNGT

-55 KTYSEYEPGTS
+55 STTDEYEAGAS

-109 SGEDTDETYTVTV
+109 SGESATETYTVTV
-122 ENGTGG
+122 VNGTGG

-175 AVFKDAY
+175 AVFKNAY

-194 ASGTFDEGTEVTIA
+194 ASGTFDEGTEVTITA
-208 ATTGTHNFDHWENAA
+208 SKGSHNFVRWENAA
-223 GEKLNYST
+223 GETLT
-231 ETFSYTVTAN
+231 YTQESFTYEVTAN

-270 KEGETVTVVADTAAQ
+270 EEGKRVTVVAGDAAS
-285 GTRFVGWRVGDSDE
+285 GTRFAGWTVGDSDE

-309 TVGDSDVTITAV
+309 TVGDSDMTITAV
-321 FVDTYTVTV
+321 YVNTYTVTV
-330 SGGTLSGGGTNGT
+330 SGGTLSGGGTSGT
-343 FDEGTEVTVTAN
+343 FDEGAEVTVTAN
-355 EPESGQFFSHWK
+355 EPAAGQAFLNWTDGES
-367 NGAEEKV
+367 NIV
-374 STSASYTFVVEDDIT
+374 STSNPYTFEVTENIT
-389 LTAVFETLVVAGDA
+389 LTANYSTPVQGDA

-455 MVVEENGEETAYL
+455 MVVEENGVETAYL

-514 RGQATGSVEKSAWA
+514 RGQATGRVEQSAWA
-528 SQVIEYQGHY
+528 SQVIEYEGHY

-590 TDNGTDLKDAGW
+590 TDDGTNLKDAGW

-627 MCQVEITETTDS
+627 MCQVEITKTTDS

-650 DTSINYALE
+650 DTSISYALE
-659 IVDQSESQGNNLVT
+659 IVDQNESTDDNLVT

-685 YGYSNIE
+685 YGYSDIE

-715 PYLYARDTNEDGK
+715 PYLYARDTNKDGK

-784 FTINGETKT
+784 FNGHT

-844 DTPIGHLYTVN
+844 GTPIGHLYTVN
-855 SHGDAY
+855 SHDDAY

-919 ETGDVVITQ
+919 TTGDVVITQ

-933 GTAESDALQERM
+933 GTAESDALQARM
-945 SFMTVMGENG
+945 SFKTVMGENG

-980 TATAAQCTFRVQ
+980 TATAAQRTFRVQ

>member
-38 DAYTVSVINGT
+38 DAYTVTVVNGT

-55 KTYSEYEPGTS
+55 STTGEYEAGAS
-66 VTVTATIPTG
+66 VTVTATVPNG

-109 SGEDTDETYTVTV
+109 SGESATETYTVTV

-153 GGQQVSTDNPY
+153 GWQQVSTDNPY

-175 AVFKDAY
+175 AVFKNAY
-182 TVTVTNGTVNGS
+182 TVTVTNGTVNGN
-194 ASGTFDEGTEVTIA
+194 ASGTFDEGTEVTIS
-208 ATTGTHNFDHWENAA
+208 ATRGSHNFVRWENAE
-223 GEKLNYST
+223 GETLTYTQESFT
-231 ETFSYTVTAN
+231 YTVTAN

-270 KEGETVTVVADTAAQ
+270 EEGKRVTVVAGDAAS
-285 GTRFVGWRVGDSDE
+285 GTRFAGWTVGDSDK

-330 SGGTLSGGGTNGT
+330 NGGTLSGGGASGT

-355 EPESGQFFSHWK
+355 EPESGQFFSHWE

-374 STSASYTFVVEDDIT
+374 STSASYTFEVEDDIT

-420 GDSTFDSSWTTK
+420 GGSTFDSSWTTE
-432 STAWQEGDA
+432 SPAWQEGDPE
-441 DYADVITYGGDPAV
+441 YADVITYGGDPAV
-455 MVVEENGEETAYL
+455 MVVEENGVETAYL

-482 YTMPEWICYSST
+482 YTMPEWICYSSK

-514 RGQATGSVEKSAWA
+514 RGQATGNVEPSAWA
-528 SQVIEYQGHY
+528 SQVIEYNGYY
-538 WFFFCSWSETAAGY
+538 WFLFCSWAENSTGY
-552 VTAGENGNMC
+552 VTAGEGGAMC
-562 IGVAVSDDP
+562 IGVAVSDSP
-571 TGPFKCY
+571 IGPFTCY
-578 SEPLVYSSWTNV
+578 NQPLVFSSWTNNEDDSAI
-590 TDNGTDLKDAGW
+590 TNDGNPAGW

-607 TAWVT
+607 TGIVT
-612 SEGEFY
+612 DTDGDGTEEFY
-618 VAWGNSNSF
+618 IAWGNSNSF
-627 MCQVEITETTDS
+627 MAQVTMTDS
-639 YYAVQNGTLEK
+639 TQYYSADGYDV
-650 DTSINYALE
+650 ALE
-659 IVDQSESQGNNLVT
+659 IVDQSA
-673 IDRSTEDPAFYR
+673 TEDPDEPVAFAR
-685 YGYSNIE
+685 TDDRLNAPCYGGDTDNKDSQNE
-692 QIADIMQIDLWTR
+692 DDWDIIKLDLWR
-705 NTTNNTFTEA
+705 NNTTNNTFTEA
-715 PYLYARDTNEDGK
+715 PYLYERTVNGQT
-728 EDRYYMIYAAGW
+728 RYYMIYAAGW

-745 YSYIDVDS
+745 YSVSDTLWNVT
-753 PDGIWE
+753 
-759 DVWTY
+759 WTY

-817 EFRNGYINFV
+817 EFSENGYINFL

-933 GTAESDALQERM
+933 GTAESDALQARM
-945 SFMTVMGENG
+945 SFKTVMGENG
-955 GVMFQCVADS
+955 GVMFQCAANP

>member
-38 DAYTVSVINGT
+38 DAYTVTVVNGT

-55 KTYSEYEPGTS
+55 STTGEYEAGAS
-66 VTVTATIPTG
+66 VTVTATVPNG

-109 SGEDTDETYTVTV
+109 SGESATETYTVTV

-182 TVTVTNGTVNGS
+182 TVTVTNGTVNGN

-208 ATTGTHNFDHWENAA
+208 ASKGSHNFVRWENAA

-299 IVSTNEQYTY
+299 IVSTSEQYTV
-309 TVGDSDVTITAV
+309 TVNGDTTVTAV
-321 FVDTYTVTV
+321 FVNTYTVTV
-330 SGGTLSGGGTNGT
+330 NGGTLSGGGTSGT

-355 EPESGQFFSHWK
+355 EPAAGQAFSNWTDGES
-367 NGAEEKV
+367 NIV
-374 STSASYTFVVEDDIT
+374 STSNPYTFEVTENIT
-389 LTAVFETLVVAGDA
+389 LTANYSTPVQGDA

-420 GDSTFDSSWTTK
+420 GNDTFDSSWTTE
-432 STAWQEGDA
+432 SPAWQEGDA

-455 MVVEENGEETAYL
+455 MVVEENGVETAYL

-514 RGQATGSVEKSAWA
+514 RGQATGNVEPSAWA
-528 SQVIEYQGHY
+528 SQVIEYNGYY
-538 WFFFCSWSETAAGY
+538 WFLFCSWAENSTGY
-552 VTAGENGNMC
+552 VTAGEGGAMC
-562 IGVAVSDDP
+562 IGVAVSDSP
-571 TGPFKCY
+571 IGPFTCY
-578 SEPLVYSSWTNV
+578 NQPLVFSSWTNNEDDSAI
-590 TDNGTDLKDAGW
+590 TNDGNPAGW

-607 TAWVT
+607 TGIVT
-612 SEGEFY
+612 DTDGDGTEEFY
-618 VAWGNSNSF
+618 IAWGNSNSF
-627 MCQVEITETTDS
+627 MAQVTMTDS
-639 YYAVQNGTLEK
+639 TQYYSADGYDV
-650 DTSINYALE
+650 ALE
-659 IVDQSESQGNNLVT
+659 IVDQSA
-673 IDRSTEDPAFYR
+673 TEDPDEPVAFAR
-685 YGYSNIE
+685 TDDRLNAPCYGGDTDNKDSQNE
-692 QIADIMQIDLWTR
+692 DDWDIIKLDLWR
-705 NTTNNTFTEA
+705 NNTTNNTFTEA
-715 PYLYARDTNEDGK
+715 PYLYERTVNGQT
-728 EDRYYMIYAAGW
+728 RYYMIYAAGW

-745 YSYIDVDS
+745 YSVSDTLWNVT
-753 PDGIWE
+753 
-759 DVWTY
+759 WTY

-817 EFRNGYINFV
+817 EFQNGYINFV

-855 SHGDAY
+855 SHDDAY

-933 GTAESDALQERM
+933 GTAESDALQARM
-945 SFMTVMGENG
+945 SFKTVMGENG

-980 TATAAQCTFRVQ
+980 TATAAQRTFRVQ

>member
-27 FAGCADNEETA
+27 FAGCADDEETA
-38 DAYTVSVINGT
+38 DTYTVTVVNGT

-55 KTYSEYEPGTS
+55 STTDEYEAGAS
-66 VTVTATIPTG
+66 VTVTATVPNG

-98 VTGNVTLTATF
+98 VTGNV
-109 SGEDTDETYTVTV
+109 
-122 ENGTGG
+122 
-128 GEYEE
+128 
-133 GETATV
+133 
-139 TAATD
+139 
-144 QGTFSHWEI
+144 
-153 GGQQVSTDNPY
+153 
-164 TFTVTGDVTIT
+164 
-175 AVFKDAY
+175 
-182 TVTVTNGTVNGS
+182 
-194 ASGTFDEGTEVTIA
+194 
-208 ATTGTHNFDHWENAA
+208 
-223 GEKLNYST
+223 
-231 ETFSYTVTAN
+231 
-241 ATFVAVLTKTVT
+241 
-253 VSGGTISGT
+253 
-262 ESATSGEY
+262 
-270 KEGETVTVVADTAAQ
+270 
-285 GTRFVGWRVGDSDE
+285 
-299 IVSTNEQYTY
+299 
-309 TVGDSDVTITAV
+309 
-321 FVDTYTVTV
+321 
-330 SGGTLSGGGTNGT
+330 
-343 FDEGTEVTVTAN
+343 
-355 EPESGQFFSHWK
+355 
-367 NGAEEKV
+367 
-374 STSASYTFVVEDDIT
+374 T

-420 GDSTFDSSWTTK
+420 GNDTFDSSWTTE

-455 MVVEENGEETAYL
+455 MVVEENGVETAYL

-514 RGQATGSVEKSAWA
+514 RGQATGKVEQSAWA
-528 SQVIEYQGHY
+528 SQVIEYEGHY

-571 TGPFKCY
+571 TGPFRCY

-618 VAWGNSNSF
+618 VAWGNANSF
-627 MCQVEITETTDS
+627 MCQVEITKTTGS
-639 YYAVQNGTLEK
+639 YYAVQNGTPEK
-650 DTSINYALE
+650 DTSISYALE
-659 IVDQSESQGNNLVT
+659 IVDQSESTDDNLVT
-673 IDRSTEDPAFYR
+673 IDRSTEDPAFYQ

-692 QIADIMQIDLWTR
+692 QVADIMQIDLWTQ

-764 GNRLMDPTAT
+764 GNRLMDVTAT

-784 FTINGETKT
+784 FKGHT

-817 EFRNGYINFV
+817 EFSEDGYINFV
-827 NEYSTGLDGVA
+827 NEYSTGLDGVT
-838 SKITQD
+838 SKIYQGESTGAVYAAHYSPINPQSIYQDYLYPLTYNTFAGTEAEVQD
-844 DTPIGHLYTVN
+844 DVN
-855 SHGDAY
+855 GIDD
-861 YPINLP
+861 LL
-867 TFWKAES
+867 
-874 SYENGEE
+874 
-881 DAMWE
+881 WE
-886 IEAAKYVPEGEDA
+886 IEIAKYVPSADA
-899 NYYVSIQAYNMAGL
+899 SNAGNYVSIQAYNRAGL

-919 ETGDVVITQ
+919 TTGKVVITQ
-928 DDQRD
+928 DNQRE
-933 GTAESDALQERM
+933 GTAESDALQARM
-945 SFMTVMGENG
+945 SFKTVAGENG
-955 GVMFQCVADS
+955 IGVMFQCAANP

-980 TATAAQCTFRVQ
+980 QATAAQCTFRVQ